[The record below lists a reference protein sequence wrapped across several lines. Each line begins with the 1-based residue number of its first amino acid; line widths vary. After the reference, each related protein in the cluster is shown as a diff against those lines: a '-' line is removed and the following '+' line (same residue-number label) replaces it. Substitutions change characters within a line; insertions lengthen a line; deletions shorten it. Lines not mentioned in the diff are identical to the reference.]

1 MYRSEVFTAVAMMVT
16 VFWNVMCD
24 LAVIDTSEERAASR
38 SGYPKNGQKVAPKR
52 R

>member
-1 MYRSEVFTAVAMMVT
+1 MMVT
-16 VFWNVMCD
+16 VFWDVTTCS

-38 SGYPKNGQKVAPKR
+38 SRYPKNGKQKVAPKR